1 MAAPAATRRWR
12 VEGRR
17 HAAVFHSSGT
27 ASEALTRSPLLCTL
41 PLILQH
47 CPRSPSWCFALCC
60 VARRLIGQWI
70 SLSCG
75 LILFNKYLLANY
87 GFPYP
92 LALTLMHMGF
102 CSVLATGV
110 IKGGFAKGIDIDWG
124 TYFRAIVPIGV
135 LYSVSLWTG
144 NSAYIYLSV
153 SFIQMLKALMP
164 VLVFCVGCVMQT
176 EKFSWR
182 LMGNMS
188 IITVGVMIASYG
200 ELRFNMIGFIFQ
212 ISCLIFESTRLA
224 LIQILLQRRGL
235 KLTPITSMYLVS
247 PACFFSLLVPFVFI
261 ELPKISN
268 DPNVTWSGGIFLANC
283 LVAFGLN
290 IAVYLLVGKTSA
302 LTMNVAGVIK
312 DWLLIGLSVVLFAAP
327 VSGLQI
333 GGYLIAFGGVAFYNY
348 NKIMEKQ
355 KQAALEAKSE
365 DSLPLVDRGAGPS
378 GTK

>member
-1 MAAPAATRRWR
+1 
-12 VEGRR
+12 
-17 HAAVFHSSGT
+17 
-27 ASEALTRSPLLCTL
+27 LC
-41 PLILQH
+41 
-47 CPRSPSWCFALCC
+47 LCC
-60 VARRLIGQWI
+60 STAARLIWQWI

-75 LILFNKYLLANY
+75 LILFNKYILANY

-102 CSVLATGV
+102 CSLLATGL
-110 IKGGFAKGIDIDWG
+110 IKGGFVKGIDMDWG

-135 LYSVSLWTG
+135 FYSVSLWSG

-164 VLVFCVGCVMQT
+164 ALVFCVGCVMQT
-176 EKFSWR
+176 EKFSWN
-182 LMGNMS
+182 LMGNMT
-188 IITVGVMIASYG
+188 IIAIGVMIASYG

-212 ISCLIFESTRLA
+212 ISCLVFESIRLA

-268 DPNVTWSGGIFLANC
+268 DPNVHWSGCIFLANC
-283 LVAFGLN
+283 VVAFGLN

-312 DWLLIGLSVVLFAAP
+312 DWLLIGLSVVLFVAP

-333 GGYLIAFGGVAFYNY
+333 GGYLIAFGGVAFYNN
-348 NKIMEKQ
+348 NKIWEKQ
-355 KQAALEAKSE
+355 KQAALEAKAGSE
-365 DSLPLVDRGAGPS
+365 DSLPLVSRGAGQS
-378 GTK
+378 GIK

>member
-1 MAAPAATRRWR
+1 MGGGGNMAIDPKMWQQ
-12 VEGRR
+12 
-17 HAAVFHSSGT
+17 AVQTYG
-27 ASEALTRSPLLCTL
+27 
-41 PLILQH
+41 
-47 CPRSPSWCFALCC
+47 
-60 VARRLIGQWI
+60 LIGQWI

-75 LILFNKYLLANY
+75 LILFNKYILANY

-92 LALTLMHMGF
+92 LAPTLMHMGF
-102 CSVLATGV
+102 CSVLATAL
-110 IKGGFAKGIDIDWG
+110 IKGGFAKGINIDWG
-124 TYFRAIVPIGV
+124 TYFRAILPIGG

-176 EKFSWR
+176 EKFSWK

-188 IITVGVMIASYG
+188 IITIGVMIASYG

-247 PACFFSLLVPFVFI
+247 P
-261 ELPKISN
+261 
-268 DPNVTWSGGIFLANC
+268 GGFFLANC

-333 GGYLIAFGGVAFYNY
+333 GGYLIAFGGVAYYNY
-348 NKIMEKQ
+348 NTRSDVGG
-355 KQAALEAKSE
+355 AR
-365 DSLPLVDRGAGPS
+365 LV
-378 GTK
+378 